1 MNRAELL
8 EHLQRHEADFDPARQ
23 LVQIP
28 LTATYHTALKPDR
41 HPVVYGLLGSVDYAF
56 HLLKLG
62 NGPSDERAA
71 AILRRVAARQDCDP
85 ASATYG
91 IWPYYD
97 EEPLDEMDRPD
108 WNMADFHGKLLCLIL
123 KRHAGRLPADLTTL
137 LRETLG
143 HACRAILRRDVGP
156 GYTNIAIMGAFVT
169 LAGGELLAD
178 EGLRDYGLARLKRLY
193 EYTMEI
199 GAFTEYNSPCYTP
212 IAIRELHAVL
222 TDSDSAEA
230 HRYAEALTDLAWRA
244 TGLHYHAP
252 TAAWGGPH
260 SRSYSTLLL
269 PGERSFL
276 ADALLDTPSEYGETI
291 HCPQQYRPLFVE
303 TDELCFAQ
311 RTLMASETGYQV
323 YATMYRNEI
332 VSLGSFSQGVM
343 WNQRRN
349 LLAYARVPEGTV
361 YVQLQFLMNGRDFCS
376 AMYTGVQ
383 DRAHALFGFN
393 WLLDNGAWHSDL
405 DKVDGRFRAHDLRIR
420 LALGGDTQ
428 ALPVPQADESLVWRV
443 PLGEAATLTVGTVWE
458 SYDEGPLRTESGRD
472 AEGRICL
479 DYVVYAGEE
488 RDFDFHAVRE
498 AAWLF
503 ALSLDASGA
512 LPGVTVRE
520 TERTVTAVLGEEHG
534 AGGGEIEIAR
544 APGST
549 QALYV
554 SNRVRLP
561 ASLAK
566 AGEE

>member
-1 MNRAELL
+1 MNREELL
-8 EHLQRHEADFDPARQ
+8 AHLRRHEADFDPGRQ
-23 LVQIP
+23 LVRIP

-62 NGPSDERAA
+62 DGPSVERAA
-71 AILRRVAARQDCDP
+71 AILRRVAARQDRDP
-85 ASATYG
+85 VSATYG

-97 EEPLDEMDRPD
+97 EEPLNEMDRPD

-123 KRHAGRLPADLTTL
+123 KRHGGQLPAELAAL
-137 LRETLG
+137 LREALG
-143 HACRAILRRDVGP
+143 HACRAIVRRDVGP

-178 EGLRDYGLARLKRLY
+178 EELCDYGLARLKRLY

-199 GAFTEYNSPCYTP
+199 GAFSEYNSPCYTT

-222 TDSDSAEA
+222 ADSESAEA
-230 HRYAEALTDLAWRA
+230 HRYAQALTDLAWRA
-244 TGLHYHAP
+244 TALHYHAP

-269 PGERSFL
+269 PVERRFL
-276 ADALLDTPSEYGETI
+276 ADALQDAPSEYGETI
-291 HCPQQYRPLFVE
+291 RCPQQYRPLFAE
-303 TDELCFAQ
+303 SGELLLTE
-311 RTLMASETGYQV
+311 RTLMASETGYQAH
-323 YATMYRNEI
+323 ATLYRNEAL
-332 VSLGSFSQGVM
+332 SLGSFSRGVM

-349 LLAYARVPEGTV
+349 LLAYVRIPEGTV

-383 DRAHALFGFN
+383 DRARALFGFN

-405 DKVDGRFRAHDLRIR
+405 DKIDGRFRASDLRIR
-420 LALGGDTQ
+420 LALGGDTE
-428 ALPVPQADESLVWRV
+428 ALPVPRADESLVWRL
-443 PLGEAATLTVGTVWE
+443 PLGEATVLTVGPVWE
-458 SYDEGPLRTESGRD
+458 RCDEGPLRAENGRD
-472 AEGRICL
+472 EEGRICL

-488 RDFDFHAVRE
+488 RDFDFHAIRE

-503 ALSLDASGA
+503 ALSLDSSGA

-520 TERTVTAVLGEEHG
+520 TERTVAAALGSDS
-534 AGGGEIEIAR
+534 GGEIEIAR
-544 APGST
+544 SPGAT
-549 QALYV
+549 QVLYAA
-554 SNRVRLP
+554 NRVRLP
-561 ASLAK
+561 ASLGGA
-566 AGEE
+566 ED